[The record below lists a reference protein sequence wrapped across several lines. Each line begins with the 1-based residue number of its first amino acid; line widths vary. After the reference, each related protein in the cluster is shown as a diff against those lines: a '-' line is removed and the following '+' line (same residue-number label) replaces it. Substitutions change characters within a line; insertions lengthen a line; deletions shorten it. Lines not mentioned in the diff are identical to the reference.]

1 MATMSPRDTR
11 FCAACGAKADPRN
24 VIINAEQRIVA
35 FCSDSCRERYLHQD
49 ARDREKTD
57 G

>member
-1 MATMSPRDTR
+1 MSHADTR
-11 FCAACGAKADPRN
+11 FCASCGAKADPQN

-35 FCSDSCRERYLHQD
+35 FCCDSCREKYQHQD

-57 G
+57 ARVY